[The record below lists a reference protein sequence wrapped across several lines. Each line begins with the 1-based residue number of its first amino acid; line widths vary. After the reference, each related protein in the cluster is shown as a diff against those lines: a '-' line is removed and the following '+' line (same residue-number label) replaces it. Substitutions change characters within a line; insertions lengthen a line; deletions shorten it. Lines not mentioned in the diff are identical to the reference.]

1 MSLFGKKS
9 RKTETYDPAT
19 QQPVIKCS
27 ICTGEQVAGFKD
39 LNTGIF
45 TDIMLLRGDDDLL
58 AFKERYGIT
67 EEIGK
72 IY

>member
-1 MSLFGKKS
+1 MFK
-9 RKTETYDPAT
+9 RKNRYMQTYDPAT

-27 ICTGEQVAGFKD
+27 ICTGEQVAGFRD

-45 TDIMLLRGDDDLL
+45 SDVMLLRSDDDLR
-58 AFKERYGIT
+58 AFRETYGIT
-67 EEIGK
+67 GEIGK